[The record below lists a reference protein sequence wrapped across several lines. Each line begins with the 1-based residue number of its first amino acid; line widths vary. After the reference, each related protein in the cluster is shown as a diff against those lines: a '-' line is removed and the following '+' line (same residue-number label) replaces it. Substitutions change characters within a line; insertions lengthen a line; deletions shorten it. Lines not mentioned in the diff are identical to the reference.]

1 MKIFTSKNGKRHRH
15 RHTNDADEFKR
26 RQMASKRRKAVFSKL
41 LFYAL
46 CVIALIVLVAVYY
59 VYTS

>member
-1 MKIFTSKNGKRHRH
+1 MKIFTSKNGKGHRH
-15 RHTNDADEFKR
+15 RHTDDADEFKR

>member
-1 MKIFTSKNGKRHRH
+1 MNIFTSKNGKRHRH
-15 RHTNDADEFKR
+15 RHTDDADEFKR

-46 CVIALIVLVAVYY
+46 CVIALIVLVAV
-59 VYTS
+59 